1 MPNPARLLHSCALTL
16 ESPTPCAPRSYVLR
30 SFVLINNFMT
40 TQQFLDGI
48 AVVNFVPTPL
58 VMFVTWRVAVTSTS
72 LLLAIRL

>member
-1 MPNPARLLHSCALTL
+1 M
-16 ESPTPCAPRSYVLR
+16 
-30 SFVLINNFMT
+30 LINNFMT